1 MSQADK
7 DGEIMLS
14 VYTVFCGFDV
24 EQRWQP
30 CAKEDQVGAM
40 TSDLHWSPHI
50 AVSILTQPSTSL
62 AHKRGVSACALA
74 RLPRC

>member
-1 MSQADK
+1 MSQSDK
-7 DGEIMLS
+7 HREIMIN
-14 VYTVFCGFDV
+14 VYNVFCGFGV

-30 CAKEDQVGAM
+30 CAEENQVGAM

-62 AHKRGVSACALA
+62 AHKRGVSTCALA
-74 RLPRC
+74 RLLPC